1 MTRAIAGLVVALT
14 LMGSALAA
22 DAPPAPW
29 IVGYH
34 GYAFLDVNRQEATST
49 ERDFQSENHLMVF
62 ASRPWG
68 RGTLQLLGTFTLE
81 PATYRPEGEPEL
93 FQRGETFDGILL
105 VDRQHPHD
113 LFTQIAA
120 SWRTPLGA
128 SRSFRLYV
136 APRGEPAIGPVAY
149 PHRLSASLNPTAP
162 LAHHN
167 QDSTHA
173 SQDVITAGFDLS
185 RFTIEASGFH
195 GREPD
200 ANRWDLEQGRVD
212 SYSGRVVFRA
222 TSALSFQVSS
232 ARREHP
238 EELEPGAQ
246 TRTTGSGMYEHT
258 LTDGFIAVTA
268 TVGKDQTPEGQEW
281 GNGVEAAWK
290 FRKTNSVYTRIEGV
304 TRDLFELANKRQ
316 RPAGVAADRT
326 MIEAATFGYARSI
339 PLLVEAGTD
348 LGADV
353 TVYRFTS
360 RLDPVYGDRP
370 VSCHFYLKV
379 SFASKG
385 ASGHEHHH

>member
-1 MTRAIAGLVVALT
+1 MRRALVVLAAALVFAGDAIA
-14 LMGSALAA
+14 A
-22 DAPPAPW
+22 DGPPAEW
-29 IVGYH
+29 TVGYH
-34 GYAFLDVNRQEATST
+34 GYAFLDVNRQESTST
-49 ERDFQSENHLMVF
+49 ARDFQSENHVMVF

-81 PATYRPEGEPEL
+81 PATYRAEGEPEL
-93 FQRGETFDGILL
+93 FQRGETYDGILL

-128 SRSFRLYV
+128 GRSFRLYV

-149 PHRLSASLNPTAP
+149 PHRLSASLNPSAP

-173 SQDVITAGFDLS
+173 SQDVVTAGFDLS

-200 ANRWDLEQGRVD
+200 QNRWDLEQGRID
-212 SYSGRVVFRA
+212 SYSGRVTYRA
-222 TSALSFQVSS
+222 TPSLSFQVSS

-238 EELEPGAQ
+238 EDLEPGSQ
-246 TRTTGSGMYEHT
+246 TRTTGSGMYER
-258 LTDGFIAVTA
+258 LLPDGFIAVTA
-268 TVGKDQTPEGQEW
+268 TVGKDQTPDGQEW

-290 FRKTNSVYTRIEGV
+290 FRKKHVVYSRVEGV
-304 TRDLFELANKRQ
+304 TRDIFELTDKTQ
-316 RPAGVAADRT
+316 RPSGVSPEKT
-326 MIEAATFGYARSI
+326 LVEAATFGYARSI
-339 PLLVEAGTD
+339 PLLVEAGTE

-353 TVYRFTS
+353 TVYRLTS

-370 VSCHFYLKV
+370 FSCHFYLKL
-379 SFASKG
+379 SF
-385 ASGHEHHH
+385 